1 MCRFCATDPP
11 SYGQAK
17 GPAIGGAKRA
27 LHASAWG
34 MPSEDDAPPRVVSLR
49 QPPHIAR
56 RCKYAEL
63 IDLTTYCR
71 SCIYKTC
78 QSASIHEVGD
88 GRPT

>member
-27 LHASAWG
+27 LHASEWCV
-34 MPSEDDAPPRVVSLR
+34 PSENHSPPWGVSPR
-49 QPPHIAR
+49 QPPHFAN

-63 IDLTTYCR
+63 IDLTTHCR
-71 SCIYKTC
+71 SCICKTC